1 MENGNPMPAAIFQ
14 GRNQMV
20 GDRVVIDDEAD
31 MHGRHCVQ
39 PGIIQSEGELMSG
52 GLLIVH
58 MHGAALTLGAMSRM
72 AGRREG

>member
-1 MENGNPMPAAIFQ
+1 
-14 GRNQMV
+14 
-20 GDRVVIDDEAD
+20 
-31 MHGRHCVQ
+31 
-39 PGIIQSEGELMSG
+39 MSG

>member
-1 MENGNPMPAAIFQ
+1 
-14 GRNQMV
+14 MV

-39 PGIIQSEGELMSG
+39 PGVIQTGGRLMSG

-58 MHGAALTLGAMSRM
+58 MHGAALAFGAKSQ
-72 AGRREG
+72 